1 LILCYFN
8 FFNTFGSFGI
18 DRNAPTDNIDFMKS
32 TVPVFLL
39 AALLMA
45 SALRSPAQANSP
57 SPSPAPAEDKQAAT
71 LEKHV
76 KPVLDAL
83 NLNDPAKEAKVRDVF
98 SKFLTDHTAW
108 HQANDAKLKELW
120 NNFNKARSKQ
130 DKAAA
135 DQALAEIDGVYATF
149 KPLHDQFVQG
159 SATVLSPDQI
169 ETVEDALTVNK
180 VKVTYNAYLEIFP
193 GLNAEQKAVVLK
205 NLKDAR
211 EQAVDAG
218 SMAEKSAFF
227 KKYKIKIEED
237 YLVSQGF
244 DPKQA
249 RKDFAAKQKANSAQK
264 TGAADTAQ

>member
-1 LILCYFN
+1 VLFS
-8 FFNTFGSFGI
+8 FFNTFGSFDI
-18 DRNAPTDNIDFMKS
+18 DRNAPTDNIDSMKS
-32 TVPVFLL
+32 TVPAFL
-39 AALLMA
+39 AASILMVC
-45 SALRSPAQANSP
+45 ALRSPAQTNST
-57 SPSPAPAEDKQAAT
+57 SAAPAPAAEDKQAAT

-98 SKFLTDHTAW
+98 AKFLTDHTAW
-108 HQANDAKLKELW
+108 HQANDAKLKGLW
-120 NNFNKARSKQ
+120 NDFNKARSKQ
-130 DKAAA
+130 DKSAA

-149 KPLHDQFVQG
+149 KPQHDQFMQG
-159 SATVLSPDQI
+159 LATVLSPDQI

-180 VKVTYNAYLEIFP
+180 VKVTYSAYLEIFP

-218 SMAEKSAFF
+218 SMVEKSAFF

-237 YLVSQGF
+237 YLVSQGL

-249 RKDFAAKQKANSAQK
+249 RKDFAAKQKANSGQK
-264 TGAADTAQ
+264 TGSADATQ